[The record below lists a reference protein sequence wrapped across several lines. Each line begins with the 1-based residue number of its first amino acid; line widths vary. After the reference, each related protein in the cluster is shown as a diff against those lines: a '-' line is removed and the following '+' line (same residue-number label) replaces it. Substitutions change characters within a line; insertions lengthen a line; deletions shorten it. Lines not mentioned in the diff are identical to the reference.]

1 MFRQVKRRTAGRRNF
16 EGTYT
21 PRNDLPNHR
30 LSFYDVPPTE
40 EITLEQFESWA
51 IDRLKILIEIESCMA
66 RGRSFRET
74 ETAVRPLLQKLL
86 PLGTWPV
93 NNNSQIDELKK
104 DYYSH
109 FILRLVFCRTEDL
122 RRKFVRNETVLF
134 KIRYNAMQPKE
145 QHQFITNHHD
155 KLPWNYIDSDE
166 KLALFDQLFAATGAT
181 VKSALAA
188 ESDGQIT
195 TDQLRAHFRNE
206 NFIKVPF
213 EKITSLVATRL
224 VLLKLGYGYV
234 PSTLQL
240 SLLALEF
247 QELLQR
253 DLLRTFQSI
262 PRLEEDDRL
271 LPLLNHLGQNFASM
285 EYDPAFSADPSLVS
299 DINAASVTTPAI
311 TNHYPLCAKHLQT
324 NMIASS
330 HLRHEGRQQLSLF
343 LKGIGLSVDEALK
356 FWSHSFT
363 SGPHAM
369 TPERFNREFKYNIRH
384 TYGLEGA
391 RTNYKPWDC
400 ARILLRP
407 LPGKNEYH
415 GCPYRDL
422 SVDALTT
429 QLGEMGVGAVDMKGV
444 LNDVERKDYT
454 VACTRVFEIT
464 HNVQAEH
471 IGHPNLYFDRS
482 RQLERAKTET
492 A

>member
-16 EGTYT
+16 EGAQDA
-21 PRNDLPNHR
+21 PLLLPSHR
-30 LSFYDVPPTE
+30 LSFYEVPPTE
-40 EITLEQFESWA
+40 ELTLEQFESWA
-51 IDRLKILIEIESCMA
+51 IDRLKVLIEIELCMA
-66 RGRSFRET
+66 RGRLFRDT
-74 ETAVRPLLQKLL
+74 EAALRPLLQKLL
-86 PLGTWPV
+86 PLGTWPA
-93 NNNSQIDELKK
+93 NNKVSADDLRK
-104 DYYSH
+104 DFYSH

-134 KIRYNAMQPKE
+134 RIRYNAMQPKE
-145 QHQFITNHHD
+145 QHQFITDHHD
-155 KLPWNYIDSDE
+155 KLPWHYIDSEE
-166 KLALFDQLFAATGAT
+166 KNALADQLYAAAAATVRA
-181 VKSALAA
+181 ALSA
-188 ESDGQIT
+188 ESESSIT
-195 TDQLRAHFRNE
+195 NDQLRAHFRTE

-213 EKITSLVATRL
+213 EKIVSLVATRL
-224 VLLKLGYGYV
+224 VLLKDGYGYV

-240 SLLALEF
+240 SLLSLEF
-247 QELLQR
+247 LEHLLR
-253 DLLRTFQSI
+253 DLLRTFQAI

-285 EYDPAFSADPSLVS
+285 EYDPAFGADPSLVS
-299 DINAASVTTPAI
+299 DINAVSVATPAI
-311 TNHYPLCAKHLQT
+311 TKHYPLCAKHLQT
-324 NMIASS
+324 NMMAQS

-369 TPERFNREFKYNIRH
+369 TPERFNKEFKYNIRH

-407 LPGKNEYH
+407 APGKNEYH
-415 GCPYRDL
+415 GCPYRDM
-422 SVDALTT
+422 SVDALSS
-429 QLGEMGVGAVDMKGV
+429 QLGEMGVGAVDLKSV
-444 LNDVERKDYT
+444 LGDVERKDYT

-482 RQLERAKTET
+482 RQLERAKTE

>member
-16 EGTYT
+16 EGVQA
-21 PRNDLPNHR
+21 NHKDVPNHR
-30 LSFYDVPPTE
+30 LSFYDYPPTQE
-40 EITLEQFESWA
+40 LTLEQFESWA
-51 IDRLKILIEIESCMA
+51 VDRLKVLIEIESCMA

-74 ETAVRPLLQKLL
+74 EAAVRPLLQKYL
-86 PLGTWPV
+86 PLGTWPM
-93 NNNSQIDELKK
+93 NNNTHNDDLRK
-104 DYYSH
+104 DFYSH

-122 RRKFVRNETVLF
+122 RRKFVRNETTLF

-145 QHQFITNHHD
+145 QHQFITDHHD
-155 KLPWNYIDSDE
+155 KLPWNYIDSEE
-166 KLALFDQLFAATGAT
+166 KNALFDQLLAATGSA
-181 VKSALAA
+181 VRSALTVDT
-188 ESDGQIT
+188 EGQISA
-195 TDQLRAHFRNE
+195 DQLRSHFRNE

-213 EKITSLVATRL
+213 EKITALVATRL
-224 VLLKLGYGYV
+224 VLLKHGFGYV

-247 QELLQR
+247 LDALQR

-299 DINAASVTTPAI
+299 DINAASISTAAMTK
-311 TNHYPLCAKHLQT
+311 HYPLCAKHLQT
-324 NMIASS
+324 NMMANA

-356 FWSHSFT
+356 FWAHSFT

-369 TPERFNREFKYNIRH
+369 TPERFNKEFKYNIRH

-422 SVDALTT
+422 SVDALAS
-429 QLGEMGVGAVDMKGV
+429 QLGEMGISPVDMKGV
-444 LNDVERKDYT
+444 MNDVDRKDYT
-454 VACTRVFEIT
+454 VACTRVFELT
-464 HNVQAEH
+464 HNTQAEH

-482 RQLERAKTET
+482 RQLERGKAE